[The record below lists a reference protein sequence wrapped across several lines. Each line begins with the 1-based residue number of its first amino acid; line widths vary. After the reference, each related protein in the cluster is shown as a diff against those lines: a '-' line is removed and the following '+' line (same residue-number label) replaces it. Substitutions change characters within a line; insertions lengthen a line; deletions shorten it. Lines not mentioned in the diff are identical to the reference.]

1 MTIHIHTPTGT
12 FAVHELVADRL
23 IAAQHVTRDAEGK
36 LSAPDYTILQQQIAE
51 LGICDFCS
59 APEARHIIP
68 VPDFEL
74 LQDNQSIGG
83 AWAACDIC
91 YELVQTNQRAALLQ
105 RAVDHLA
112 YGKFT
117 AASISGLHKK
127 FWNAREDLAEAAGIA
142 AACVDYINDTLP
154 NIKPKETD
162 KDKRRRHIRAL
173 TGLADDELDA
183 LGRGDMTYKQVSKK
197 LVAWH
202 KKYGT
207 DYDGAR
213 RLAELIEQ
221 EHKRPLPP
229 GHVPHWQRALDA
241 RFEALSNVEKV
252 VAGVDTAP
260 YFEPE
265 AIDLHDPEG
274 VKQLIKRQQLH
285 RTLQFMGL
293 RTDAKFLKLAE
304 TYSFNEETTEAIQEA
319 AKSIPHDAPLSSIET
334 PNTGAGWFWFS
345 TPLSIASS
353 PQASPTTAAL
363 LWGWESDDLGPV
375 IRFST
380 FVVDEYGAL
389 TRGKVLPAT
398 KWYWP
403 LNFSFHEML
412 VLNRESY
419 RKAYAEGG
427 EFENIGVQ
435 SMGEEATIKLIADL
449 SVFFLAACLWFKQ
462 KILISA
468 PGHIERHARKRYVR
482 DHKLKEPP
490 SVRVIALRASL
501 REPAPPREPGA
512 EGGKREYHCR
522 WIVKG
527 HARLQVCGPGRK
539 DRKLIWIDPYPKGP
553 EDKPLRT
560 REKVYAVI
568 R

>member
-1 MTIHIHTPTGT
+1 
-12 FAVHELVADRL
+12 
-23 IAAQHVTRDAEGK
+23 
-36 LSAPDYTILQQQIAE
+36 
-51 LGICDFCS
+51 
-59 APEARHIIP
+59 
-68 VPDFEL
+68 
-74 LQDNQSIGG
+74 
-83 AWAACDIC
+83 
-91 YELVQTNQRAALLQ
+91 
-105 RAVDHLA
+105 
-112 YGKFT
+112 
-117 AASISGLHKK
+117 
-127 FWNAREDLAEAAGIA
+127 
-142 AACVDYINDTLP
+142 
-154 NIKPKETD
+154 
-162 KDKRRRHIRAL
+162 
-173 TGLADDELDA
+173 
-183 LGRGDMTYKQVSKK
+183 
-197 LVAWH
+197 
-202 KKYGT
+202 
-207 DYDGAR
+207 
-213 RLAELIEQ
+213 
-221 EHKRPLPP
+221 
-229 GHVPHWQRALDA
+229 
-241 RFEALSNVEKV
+241 
-252 VAGVDTAP
+252 
-260 YFEPE
+260 
-265 AIDLHDPEG
+265 
-274 VKQLIKRQQLH
+274 
-285 RTLQFMGL
+285 MGL